1 MELHCR
7 GHVGKADEFL
17 NLIEAK
23 IGTLAE
29 QPMMGRL
36 RDELASNLRSFPVGR
51 YVIFY
56 EVMPKGI
63 VVVRILHS
71 AMDLGTRFED
81 E

>member
-1 MELHCR
+1 M
-7 GHVGKADEFL
+7 